1 MAFEEDIA
9 KLNEHFFFKEFT
21 YSRNTFRPTPSTELE
36 LADSIIWL
44 DRLAIVFQLKERG
57 IHGLTT
63 PADEE
68 RWFDKKVVSLASRQ
82 IRDSITYLD
91 LHQNITLENHRGHQF
106 QLEPRSISK
115 IHKIICYLGH
125 EDLPLHC
132 RNKKFHRSRIAGVIH
147 LIAAIDYAGIVRT
160 VLTLSELSEYLD
172 FRHELIEK
180 WSHLVSTLPE
190 SALMGQYLA
199 GDPDQR
205 PDSAFIQALEA
216 LEHRADEWD
225 LSGIIKHFPERVT
238 TTGNP
243 TDYYA
248 IVAELAKLKRNEL
261 QQFKTRFQLSMEK
274 CASGTWVRPYRM
286 ATPRTQCGFM
296 FLPLTKELIEH
307 RNLGLLNHTIAC
319 KYDLKLPKC
328 IGISF
333 FPETDDWFSVEW
345 CYLESP
351 WEYDEEL
358 DQALR
363 NNSPFRDTSTLEL
376 PRYTLKSK

>member
-261 QQFKTRFQLSMEK
+261 AAIQDKIPAKYGKMRIRYLGPSLPHGHSTDTMWIYVLTSHQR
-274 CASGTWVRPYRM
+274 AD
-286 ATPRTQCGFM
+286 RT
-296 FLPLTKELIEH
+296 
-307 RNLGLLNHTIAC
+307 
-319 KYDLKLPKC
+319 
-328 IGISF
+328 
-333 FPETDDWFSVEW
+333 
-345 CYLESP
+345 
-351 WEYDEEL
+351 
-358 DQALR
+358 
-363 NNSPFRDTSTLEL
+363 
-376 PRYTLKSK
+376 

>member
-9 KLNEHFFFKEFT
+9 KPNEHFFFKEFT
-21 YSRNTFRPTPSTELE
+21 YSRNTFRPSPSAELE

-44 DRLAIVFQLKERG
+44 DHLTIVFQLKERG

-63 PADEE
+63 PDDEQK
-68 RWFDKKVVSLASRQ
+68 WFNKKVVSLGSRQ

-91 LHQNITLENHRGHQF
+91 VHKNIKLKNHRGHQF
-106 QLEPRSISK
+106 QLKTRSISK

-125 EDLPLHC
+125 HDLPLHC
-132 RNKKFHRSRIAGVIH
+132 RNKKYHRSRTAGVIH
-147 LIAAIDYAGIVRT
+147 LIAANDYVGIART

-172 FRHELIEK
+172 FREKLIEK
-180 WSHLVSTLPE
+180 WGDFVSSVPE

-205 PDSAFIQALEA
+205 PSHAFIEVLEA

-225 LSGIIKHFPERVT
+225 LSRIIKYFPDRITTERD
-238 TTGNP
+238 P

-248 IVAELAKLKRNEL
+248 IVAEIAKLKRNEL
-261 QQFKTRFQLSMEK
+261 QQFKAPFQLSMEM
-274 CASGTWVRPYRM
+274 CASDTWVRPYRM

-296 FLPLTKELIEH
+296 FLPLTKEVIEH
-307 RNLGLLNHTIAC
+307 RNQGLLNHTIAC

-333 FPETDDWFSVEW
+333 FPETDGWFSVEW
-345 CYLESP
+345 CYLGSSCP
-351 WEYDEEL
+351 
-358 DQALR
+358 
-363 NNSPFRDTSTLEL
+363 
-376 PRYTLKSK
+376 